1 MTGMPR
7 SVRLTRHEAV
17 QRIRIVDEAVS
28 HWREDALACG
38 VSPDALDFMAK
49 AFEGERRARATDL
62 YDSSPTTI
70 DLAAGGP
77 AGLPGEVW
85 VHPHTRRGRFVEE
98 HFRRRAQ

>member
-7 SVRLTRHEAV
+7 WVRLTRHEAV

-28 HWREDALACG
+28 HGREEALACG

-62 YDSSPTTI
+62 CSPTTI

-85 VHPHTRRGRFVEE
+85 VHPHIRRGRFVEG
-98 HFRRRAQ
+98 HFRCRAQ